1 MTKCFLS
8 YQGTVMP
15 AMFKGLIAKLF
26 YKRKGRTEPDLE
38 GMEQGVA
45 DFKTCMAFFKSYY
58 LKDQQF
64 ICGDKISIG
73 DVFVACAIEQVRKN
87 MQNVF
92 ELAWN

>member
-1 MTKCFLS
+1 
-8 YQGTVMP
+8 MP

-38 GMEQGVA
+38 GIEQGLA
-45 DFKTCMAFFKSYY
+45 EFKTSMVFFKSHY

-87 MQNVF
+87 MENVF
-92 ELAWN
+92 IELAWN